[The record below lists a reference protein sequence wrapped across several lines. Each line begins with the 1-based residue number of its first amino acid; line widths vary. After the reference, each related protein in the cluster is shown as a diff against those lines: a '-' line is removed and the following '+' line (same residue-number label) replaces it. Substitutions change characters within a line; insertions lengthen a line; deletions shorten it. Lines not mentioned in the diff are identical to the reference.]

1 MPPHNSAACRNK
13 AAYFKKGAV
22 MAYSSIATSF
32 VSMKKIQKNFRLEIE
47 VGMDD
52 QKKNKTNKK

>member
-1 MPPHNSAACRNK
+1 
-13 AAYFKKGAV
+13 